1 VPVFLA
7 AAAVTRHP
15 RTPPARAEPDLTRRG
30 AAEGAIV
37 SQDTAEHPLPL
48 TVLAEDERIFR
59 DSVREFAEA
68 QVRPLVREMDEHA
81 RIPRSLIDRLFEL
94 GVMGIEIPESYG
106 GSGGTFFHSVLAVE
120 ELSRVDP
127 SVGVLVDVQN
137 TLVIN
142 ALLRWGN
149 DDVKRRYLP
158 ALAAGTVGAYALS
171 EAGSGSDAFAL
182 TTRARE
188 DGDTFVLSGR
198 KLWITNGNEA
208 DLFLVFATIDP
219 AAGYRGIT
227 AFLVERG
234 FEGFS
239 VGKKE
244 DKLGIRAS
252 STCEL
257 ILEACRVPRANI
269 LGEPGKGYKSAIET
283 LNEGRI
289 GIGAQMIGL
298 AKGALQHA
306 IAYTKER
313 KQFGKAI
320 AEFQAVQHQLAR
332 AAVEVEAATLTVYNA
347 ARLREANRPFLTEA
361 AICKIFSSE
370 VAERVASL
378 AVNLFGGNGFVKEYP
393 VEKLYRDAKIGQ
405 IYEGTSNLQ
414 LQTIAKQLLG

>member
-1 VPVFLA
+1 
-7 AAAVTRHP
+7 VTQ
-15 RTPPARAEPDLTRRG
+15 E
-30 AAEGAIV
+30 
-37 SQDTAEHPLPL
+37 TAGHAPPL
-48 TVLAEDERIFR
+48 TLLAEDEIIFR
-59 DSVREFAEA
+59 DSVRQFADA
-68 QVRPLVREMDEHA
+68 QIRPLVREMDDHA
-81 RIPRSLIDRLFEL
+81 KIPRSLIDRLFAL

-106 GSGGTFFHSVLAVE
+106 GSGGGFFHAVLAVE

-142 ALLRWGN
+142 ALLRWGSE
-149 DDVKRRYLP
+149 DIKRRYLP
-158 ALAAGTVGAYALS
+158 RLAAAVVGAYALS

-188 DGDTFVLSGR
+188 DGDAFVLSGR

-208 DLFLVFATIDP
+208 DLFIVFATIDP
-219 AAGYRGIT
+219 DAGYRGIT

-234 FEGFS
+234 FQGFA

-257 ILEACRVPRANI
+257 ILEDCRVPRANI
-269 LGEPGKGYKSAIET
+269 LGEIGKGYKTAIET

-306 IAYTKER
+306 VAYTKER

-332 AAVEVEAATLTVYNA
+332 AAIEVEAATLTVYNA
-347 ARLREANRPFLTEA
+347 ARLREAGRPFLTEA

-370 VAERVASL
+370 VAERVTSL

-414 LQTIAKQLLG
+414 LHTIAKEIMR

>member
-1 VPVFLA
+1 MTQETA
-7 AAAVTRHP
+7 EN
-15 RTPPARAEPDLTRRG
+15 TPPLT
-30 AAEGAIV
+30 A
-37 SQDTAEHPLPL
+37 L
-48 TVLAEDERIFR
+48 TEDERIFR
-59 DSVREFAEA
+59 DSVREFADA
-68 QVRPLVREMDEHA
+68 RVRPLVREMDEQA
-81 RIPRSLIDRLFEL
+81 QMSPALVEQLFEL
-94 GVMGIEIPESYG
+94 GTMGIEVPEAYG
-106 GSGGTFFHSVLAVE
+106 GAGGRFFHSVLAVE

-137 TLVIN
+137 TLVVN
-142 ALLRWGN
+142 ALLRWGT
-149 DDVKRRYLP
+149 DDIKKRFLP
-158 ALAAGTVGAYALS
+158 RLAADTVGAYALS

-182 TTRARE
+182 TTRAVE
-188 DGDTFVLSGR
+188 DGDGFVLTGR

-208 DLFLVFATIDP
+208 GVFVVFATLDP

-227 AFLVERG
+227 AFIVERG
-234 FEGFS
+234 CGGFT

-257 ILEACRVPRANI
+257 LFDDCRVPRGNL
-269 LGEPGKGYKSAIET
+269 LGEPGKGYKVAIET

-289 GIGAQMIGL
+289 GIGAQMLGL
-298 AKGALQHA
+298 ARGALDA
-306 IAYTKER
+306 TIAYVKER

-320 AEFQAVQHQLAR
+320 GEFQAVQHQIAR

-347 ARLREANRPFLTEA
+347 ARLRDAGKPFLTEA

-393 VEKLYRDAKIGQ
+393 VEKFYRDAKIGQ

>member
-1 VPVFLA
+1 MLTSALERPVTTQHTETTA
-7 AAAVTRHP
+7 
-15 RTPPARAEPDLTRRG
+15 PALTTL
-30 AAEGAIV
+30 
-37 SQDTAEHPLPL
+37 S
-48 TVLAEDERIFR
+48 EDERLFR
-59 DSVREFAEA
+59 DSVYEFASREI
-68 QVRPLVREMDEHA
+68 RPLVREMDEHA
-81 RIPRSLIDRLFEL
+81 KLNPALIEKLFDL
-94 GVMGIEIPESYG
+94 GVMAVEIPDSFG
-106 GSGGTFFHSVLAVE
+106 GAGGTFFHSVLAVE
-120 ELSRVDP
+120 ALSRVDP
-127 SVGVLVDVQN
+127 SIGVLVDVQN

-142 ALLRWGN
+142 ALLRWGS

-158 ALAAGTVGAYALS
+158 KMAANTIGAYALS

-182 TTRARE
+182 STRAVER
-188 DGDTFVLSGR
+188 DGDWVIGGR
-198 KLWITNGNEA
+198 KLWITHGNEA
-208 DLFLVFATIDP
+208 GLFIVFANVNP
-219 AAGYRGIT
+219 EAGYRGIT

-234 FEGFS
+234 FAGFT

-257 ILEACRVPRANI
+257 IFEDCRVPRENV
-269 LGEPGKGYKSAIET
+269 LGEPGKGYKTAIET

-320 AEFQAVQHQLAR
+320 ADFQSVQHQLAR
-332 AAVEVEAATLTVYNA
+332 AAVDVEAATLAVYNA
-347 ARLREANRPFLTEA
+347 ARLREAGRPFLTEA
-361 AICKIFSSE
+361 AICKILSSE

-414 LQTIAKQLLG
+414 LQTIAKQLLS

>member
-1 VPVFLA
+1 M
-7 AAAVTRHP
+7 T
-15 RTPPARAEPDLTRRG
+15 E
-30 AAEGAIV
+30 
-37 SQDTAEHPLPL
+37 DTAEHAQPL
-48 TVLAEDERIFR
+48 TVLSEDEAIFR

-68 QVRPLVREMDEHA
+68 QIRPLVREMDEHA
-81 RIPRSLIDRLFEL
+81 KIPRELVNQLFEL
-94 GVMGIEIPESYG
+94 GVMGIEIPETYG
-106 GSGGTFFHSVLAVE
+106 GSGGTFFHAVLAVE

-142 ALLRWGN
+142 ALLRWGS
-149 DDVKRRYLP
+149 DDIKRRFLP
-158 ALAAGTVGAYALS
+158 RLASTVVGAYALS

-182 TTRARE
+182 TTSARR
-188 DGDTFVLSGR
+188 DGEGFILNGR

-208 DLFLVFATIDP
+208 DLFIVFATIDP
-219 AAGYRGIT
+219 SAGYRGIT

-234 FEGFS
+234 FDGFT

-257 ILEACRVPRANI
+257 ILEDCYVHEGNI
-269 LGEPGKGYKSAIET
+269 LGEPGKGYKTAIET

-298 AKGALQHA
+298 AKGAYQHA
-306 IAYTKER
+306 VAYTKER

-320 AEFQAVQHQLAR
+320 ADFQAVQHQLAR
-332 AAVEVEAATLTVYNA
+332 AAVDVEAATLTVYNA
-347 ARLREANRPFLTEA
+347 ARLREAGRPFLTEA
-361 AICKIFSSE
+361 AICKILSSE

-414 LQTIAKQLLG
+414 LQTIAKQILG